1 MVSSAALSGAVFNIA
16 TPHLRATPI
25 HRSVVPPF
33 LRVLQFLSL
42 SLALFLLFLSSIK
55 VKIRSKH
62 EEKKKKRGANYSRLF
77 GETFLRRIPTNVR
90 RELNELFLCHKV

>member
-42 SLALFLLFLSSIK
+42 SLALFLLLLSSTI
-55 VKIRSKH
+55 KIR
-62 EEKKKKRGANYSRLF
+62 EKKKEVQISRLF

-90 RELNELFLCHKV
+90 RAELNEFFLRRSQV

>member
-42 SLALFLLFLSSIK
+42 SLALFLLLLSSTI
-55 VKIRSKH
+55 KIR
-62 EEKKKKRGANYSRLF
+62 EKKKKEVQISRLF

-90 RELNELFLCHKV
+90 RAELNEFFLRRSQV